1 MGFHTFTFVNEALL
15 KLKQYLNVEDNFAL
29 TEIYF
34 MQDGAELIVQT
45 LTKFMAKACDIGDFG
60 LVYSA

>member
-1 MGFHTFTFVNEALL
+1 MGFHTFTFVNGALS
-15 KLKQYLNVEDNFAL
+15 KLKQYLSVDNFAL

-45 LTKFMAKACDIGDFG
+45 LAKFMVKACSIGDFG
-60 LVYSA
+60 LVYYP